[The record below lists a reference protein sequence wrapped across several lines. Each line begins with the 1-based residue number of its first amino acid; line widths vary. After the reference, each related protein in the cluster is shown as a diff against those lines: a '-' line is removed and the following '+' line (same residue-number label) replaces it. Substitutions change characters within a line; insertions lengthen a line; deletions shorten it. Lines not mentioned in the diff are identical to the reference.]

1 MRKQHRKVHEKL
13 HDELERAAQP
23 DEDPRVR
30 QRNSGLAIL
39 VLALVVVGV
48 LVALVM
54 GGTDAFR

>member
-1 MRKQHRKVHEKL
+1 MRKHHGKL
-13 HDELERAAQP
+13 HDELERAAQA

-39 VLALVVVGV
+39 VLMLIVIGV

>member
-1 MRKQHRKVHEKL
+1 MTKHHGKL
-13 HDELERAAQP
+13 RDELDRASRP

-39 VLALVVVGV
+39 VLMLIVIGV

>member
-1 MRKQHRKVHEKL
+1 MKKHRGKL

-39 VLALVVVGV
+39 VLALVVVAI

>member
-1 MRKQHRKVHEKL
+1 MRKQHHKVHEKL